1 MTKLSTV
8 IQLTPEGT
16 PKAEE
21 ALVYYSLVGK
31 EIKAEPSV
39 GVKKAPKNITLTGF
53 ASDVDPKSPLED
65 ADTRSYEVFKES
77 MITLEAS
84 GLDMADTKAVLIING
99 NLLMDKAE
107 FKGLVSSPDFL
118 ELSKEYGDHPG
129 LIIKHFL
136 NALFGGEKNIGGG
149 CYFLKSMEDI
159 ETYLSSE
166 WWEKNSK
173 EFPWEN
179 VTYEAYEVCSE

>member
-1 MTKLSTV
+1 MTKLSAV

-39 GVKKAPKNITLTGF
+39 GVKKAPKNVTLTGF
-53 ASDVDPKSPLED
+53 ASSDVDPKSPLED
-65 ADTRSYEVFKES
+65 ADTRSYKVYSKES

-99 NLLMDKAE
+99 KMAMSHAE
-107 FKGLVSSPDFL
+107 L
-118 ELSKEYGDHPG
+118 EALFSDPEMLESFKEYGDQPG
-129 LIIKHFL
+129 LIVKHFL
-136 NALFGGEKNIGGG
+136 NALFGEKDVVG
-149 CYFLKSMEDI
+149 KSQ
-159 ETYLSSE
+159 
-166 WWEKNSK
+166 
-173 EFPWEN
+173 
-179 VTYEAYEVCSE
+179 VR